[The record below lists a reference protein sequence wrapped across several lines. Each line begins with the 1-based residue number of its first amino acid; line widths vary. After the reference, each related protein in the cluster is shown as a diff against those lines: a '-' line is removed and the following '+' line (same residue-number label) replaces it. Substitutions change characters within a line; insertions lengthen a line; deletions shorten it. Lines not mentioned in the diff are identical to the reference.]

1 MVLENSIYIAGPM
14 TGIVDHNFPAF
25 HAAAK
30 QLRAQGYTVFNP
42 AEINADAVDVIR
54 PWAWYMRK
62 DLAEL
67 VKCEAIYLLP
77 GWENSKGATLEMH
90 VAERLGMTIIH
101 APKPLSLFEQTEE
114 DVRRRRAAK
123 LLYDETMST
132 P

>member
-1 MVLENSIYIAGPM
+1 MIQENSIYIAGPM

-30 QLRAQGYTVFNP
+30 KLRAQGYAVFNP

-54 PWAWYMRK
+54 PWSWYMRK

-90 VAERLGMTIIH
+90 VAERLGMTIVH
-101 APKPLSLFEQTEE
+101 APKPSIFEQTKE
-114 DVRRRRAAK
+114 DARRQRAAK
-123 LLYDETMST
+123 ALYDETMST

>member
-1 MVLENSIYIAGPM
+1 M
-14 TGIVDHNFPAF
+14 TGIADHNFPAF

-30 QLRAQGYTVFNP
+30 QLRAKGYTVFNP

-101 APKPLSLFEQTEE
+101 APKTLPLFEQTEE
-114 DVRRRRAAK
+114 DARRRRAAK
-123 LLYDETMST
+123 ALYDETMST